1 MPRTDH
7 RASWLTVRRA
17 EPDRHASKK
26 VAVSHGKAFAAGVAS
41 GVLLGRS
48 VGDEQA
54 RFARLSGWS
63 IAAPDAAGWVTD
75 FLNAAYYRRRPE
87 EREVDDLRLALAI
100 VTTHWWRRGGR
111 RLHLPDILPFQRG
124 YGRLSVI
131 GGLRSPLGTLNR
143 EQLLEGAAKLLG
155 GWFPEA
161 YRDDTRRA
169 WGIAFPSQEDK
180 SRYRPESRLELA
192 ALEELTPPAAPGEQQ
207 GWHTYSPVE
216 VSSAEA
222 VIEALA
228 RTESWPDY
236 ASETGRFTPLR
247 SSQLEGQTFE
257 IEVAAGTV
265 AAGRPVFQRGYVT
278 VTRRV
283 SRDDPAALAAY
294 FAELAEGLAR
304 FGDNEP
310 RLMPEGAEP
319 IFGIDLTTHK
329 GHFMGHGR
337 NRLVVFSHDDRSY
350 LRAAGT
356 WDPMPWH
363 VRTMYRLAGR
373 DAQHAFWGRGG
384 TERQSM
390 LHQIAQRVG

>member
-1 MPRTDH
+1 MRQG
-7 RASWLTVRRA
+7 R
-17 EPDRHASKK
+17 
-26 VAVSHGKAFAAGVAS
+26 GFAAGLAS

-48 VGDEQA
+48 LGAEQA
-54 RFARLSGWS
+54 DFGRLTGWS

-75 FLNAAYYRRRPE
+75 FLNAGYYRRSPE

-100 VTTHWWRRGGR
+100 VTTYWWRKGGR
-111 RLHLPDILPFQRG
+111 RLHLPDLLPFHRS
-124 YGRLSVI
+124 YGRLRVI
-131 GGLRSPLGTLNR
+131 GGLRLPRGTLDR
-143 EQLLEGAAKLLG
+143 EQLLEGAANLLG
-155 GWFPEA
+155 DWFADA
-161 YRDDTRRA
+161 YLDDTRRA
-169 WGIAFPSQEDK
+169 WGVAFPSEEDK

-192 ALEELTPPAAPGEQQ
+192 TLEELTPPVAPGEEQ

-216 VSSAEA
+216 VSSAEG
-222 VIEALA
+222 VIDALE
-228 RTESWPDY
+228 RTASWPDY
-236 ASETGRFTPLR
+236 ASETGRFTALR
-247 SSQLEGQTFE
+247 DSQLEGQTFE

-265 AAGRPVFQRGYVT
+265 SAGRPVFQRGYVT

-283 SRDDPAALAAY
+283 SRDDPAELDTY
-294 FAELAEGLAR
+294 FAELADGLAR

-310 RLMPEGAEP
+310 RLMPEGGEP
-319 IFGIDLTTHK
+319 LFGIDLTTHK

-337 NRLVVFSHDDRSY
+337 NRLVVFSHEDRTY
-350 LRAAGT
+350 VRAAGT

-390 LHQIAQRVG
+390 LHQLAKRVG